1 MEHSIRIVPMG
12 SEHVM
17 DMADLEA
24 ACFSEAWTAAQL
36 AYELDN
42 PHAVYFCAV
51 HDGRTVGFA
60 GMHNVLGEGYI
71 TNVAV
76 LEEFRRRGIAYALLQ
91 ELFEYAA
98 GHAMAFLTLEVRQ
111 SNDGAIR
118 LYEKCGFTRQGIR
131 RRFYQ
136 NPSEDALLMT
146 KFFVSGEGTDCD
158 EDTGDREL
166 L

>member
-1 MEHSIRIVPMG
+1 MEDAIRIVPMG

-24 ACFSEAWTAAQL
+24 SCFSEAWTPAQL
-36 AYELDN
+36 AYELEN

-51 HDGRTVGFA
+51 QNGRTVGFA

-76 LEEFRRRGIAYALLQ
+76 REDCRRRGIARSLLR
-91 ELFEYAA
+91 ELFRYAA
-98 GHAMAFLTLEVRQ
+98 GHAMAFITLEVRQ
-111 SNDGAIR
+111 SNAGAIT
-118 LYEKCGFTRQGIR
+118 LYEKCGFTRQGTR

-136 NPSEDALLMT
+136 HPIEDALLMT
-146 KFFVSGEGTDCD
+146 KFFTSGEGNHCD
-158 EDTGDREL
+158 EDTGN
-166 L
+166 